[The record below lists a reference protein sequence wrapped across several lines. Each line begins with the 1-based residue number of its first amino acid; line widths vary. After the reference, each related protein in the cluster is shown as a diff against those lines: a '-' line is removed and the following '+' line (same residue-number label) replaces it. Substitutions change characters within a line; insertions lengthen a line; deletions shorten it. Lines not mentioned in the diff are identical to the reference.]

1 MIEETT
7 MGSNSDFEVLPV
19 GSTDEL
25 IVMRKLI
32 AQLLD
37 QDAAGDDAA
46 VKETIKQIRSYYR
59 MVV

>member
-1 MIEETT
+1 

>member
-1 MIEETT
+1 
-7 MGSNSDFEVLPV
+7 MGGNSDFEILPV

-25 IVMRKLI
+25 IVIRKLL

-37 QDAAGDDAA
+37 QDAAEDNTA

>member
-1 MIEETT
+1 MLEETS
-7 MGSNSDFEVLPV
+7 MGTDGDFEVVPV

-25 IVMRKLI
+25 IVIRRLL

-37 QDAAGDDAA
+37 QDAAEDNTA